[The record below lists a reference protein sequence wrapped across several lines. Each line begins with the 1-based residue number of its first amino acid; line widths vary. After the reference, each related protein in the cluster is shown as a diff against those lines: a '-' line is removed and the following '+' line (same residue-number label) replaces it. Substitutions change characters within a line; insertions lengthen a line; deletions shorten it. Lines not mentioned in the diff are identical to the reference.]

1 MKRRIA
7 AGILALFMCFTL
19 MPVEVFSQVLKSE
32 PERIEKT
39 ETLYE
44 HEIESDESDESGVQ
58 LALSD
63 SGEEAETVK
72 IGTADELAAFA
83 DRVNDGENELNAEL
97 TADIVL
103 PDTIFTVIS
112 GLSEHSFN
120 GTFDGKGHSIK
131 LNGKN
136 SFLFAYIGEEGTVKN
151 LALCGTVESGN
162 YCGLALYN
170 YGITEKCFSTA
181 SLTGTEGI
189 AASFADNNHGIIRN
203 CYNVGNITDKTGHMG
218 CGGIAGRNYG
228 KIENCYN
235 IGKVSVEDGNPGA
248 SGIVAYNYGTVE
260 NCYVLSGQKVCSSGT
275 ASNCSALAKAEFADK
290 TKFATFDFDN
300 VWIMGKERPLL
311 KDNTEKVK
319 IGTAEDLQNFSN
331 RVNAGEKTLC
341 AELTADIDLT
351 DILFSGIG
359 FTSGDAFNGTFDGK
373 GFSIKSDDNTPVI
386 FGYTGENSVIKNLTV
401 CGTITSKYDSCI
413 VYENY
418 GTVEYCR
425 NLADITVERNAGGIV
440 YYNFGTVRYCYNAGN
455 ITVSRGSSLGAG
467 IAAYN
472 KGKIENCYN
481 VGNLYADQTA
491 NCLGGGIAAYNE
503 KTIENCYNF
512 GTVSAPNSEHKAGIA
527 GYNGETVENCF
538 TVSGTTLVGKDSTGI
553 SSGEILEKE
562 EFADKTKFP
571 TFDFDKEKIWVM
583 GEERPLLSGM
593 TVKIT
598 F

>member
-58 LALSD
+58 LALSG

-181 SLTGTEGI
+181 SLTGTEAI

-248 SGIVAYNYGTVE
+248 SGIVAYNYSTVE

-275 ASNCSALAKAEFADK
+275 ASNCSALAKADFADE
-290 TKFATFDFDN
+290 TKFTTFDFEN
-300 VWIMGKERPLL
+300 VWVMGDERPLL
-311 KDNTEKVK
+311 KDAPEKSEETVK
-319 IGTAEDLQNFSN
+319 IGTAEELAAFAK
-331 RVNAGEKTLC
+331 RVNDGETKLW
-341 AELTADIDLT
+341 AELNADIELT
-351 DILFSGIG
+351 SSCSPIG
-359 FTSGDAFNGTFDGK
+359 TKENKYEGTFDGK
-373 GFSIKSDDNTPVI
+373 GFTVTLFEDENPDNGLLFEYVGEKGIVKNLAVRGTV
-386 FGYTGENSVIKNLTV
+386 TGERTDE
-401 CGTITSKYDSCI
+401 GF
-413 VYENY
+413 VYNNY
-418 GTVEYCR
+418 G
-425 NLADITVERNAGGIV
+425 NI
-440 YYNFGTVRYCYNAGN
+440 YY
-455 ITVSRGSSLGAG
+455 
-467 IAAYN
+467 
-472 KGKIENCYN
+472 
-481 VGNLYADQTA
+481 
-491 NCLGGGIAAYNE
+491 GGIAAYNYG
-503 KTIENCYNF
+503 KIENCFNTGNAKAKGVGGIAYENRGKIENCF
-512 GTVSAPNSEHKAGIA
+512 NTGNLSATESGSYSAGIA
-527 GYNGETVENCF
+527 VENYGEIKGCYNA
-538 TVSGTTLVGKDSTGI
+538 GNVGQEVNVHNYLSGI
-553 SSGEILEKE
+553 SAYNYGSIE
-562 EFADKTKFP
+562 
-571 TFDFDKEKIWVM
+571 
-583 GEERPLLSGM
+583 
-593 TVKIT
+593 
-598 F
+598 